1 MRSALWLGSL
11 LVPAGVVLL
20 TFVIPTFQTMYE
32 SMGVRFPLMMQTFTS
47 VVTISAYVFP
57 VVLSAA
63 LVQVQRWSVRHGL
76 STIAGLGALFSGDEE
91 FWKNTKARKLL
102 TS

>member
-1 MRSALWLGSL
+1 
-11 LVPAGVVLL
+11 
-20 TFVIPTFQTMYE
+20 
-32 SMGVRFPLMMQTFTS
+32 
-47 VVTISAYVFP
+47 VVTVSSYVFP

-76 STIAGLGALFSGDEE
+76 STMADLRARFSGSGD

-102 TS
+102 TY